1 MKLVRYPAFLSGR
14 KYADGD
20 SDICVLSL
28 LSSTL
33 QVLKVTSWSPFIL
46 FSVQCMSVP
55 ILYQLNSGSHPKPAN
70 RREMIT
76 YDEHGVATFRPEQLR
91 PPQDKAVTWYFVLP
105 GIWFTVILFYLYV
118 AISDWSP
125 SFCTISGFYGYK
137 HF

>member
-1 MKLVRYPAFLSGR
+1 MRPVRYHAFLAGR
-14 KYADGD
+14 KYANID
-20 SDICVLSL
+20 SDICVFHWFPP
-28 LSSTL
+28 TL

-55 ILYQLNSGSHPKPAN
+55 ILYQLNSGSHPKAAN

-91 PPQDKAVTWYFVLP
+91 PPQDKLVTWYFVLP
-105 GIWFTVILFYLYV
+105 GIWFTVILFYLFV

-125 SFCTISGFYGYK
+125 AFCTVSGFYGSK